1 MSEKMVNNA
10 IFAFI
15 STIAVYYAPGANA
28 GGLYIWEFGQPTQGA
43 SGAGAGALAQD
54 ASTSFLNP
62 AGIMFLDDSEMM
74 ATGFLIGT
82 EIKFSQDSSSSLLPP
97 SVTDSEGNRP
107 ADNGG
112 DAGSVIPAGAFFYAR
127 PVNDKWGWG
136 LSVASISGAAM
147 EFENR
152 SDFAGRYWAE
162 EVELLTIYLSPSLS
176 YKVNDDFSIGFSL
189 PVMFGSLNMDVAIPG
204 PLASV
209 PDGLAKIKDG
219 NDIGATFSV
228 SALWQATPRLRL
240 GAMYL
245 GELEISFDSDVE
257 ITLPPGELPGDI
269 AASVDFTFPQ
279 TVRTWA
285 AYELNERV
293 TLLGTLAWEDW
304 SAFDSLLIS
313 TSAGS
318 GVLPRN
324 WDDTWHIGVGLQIS
338 NGGPL
343 TWYTGLAY
351 DSDPTN
357 PQERTIDMPIDEQW
371 RLSGGFS
378 KDREN
383 GNSWG
388 VVVTY
393 ADYGDAAIDN
403 GGNRPVTSL
412 PWTVKGKFST
422 NRIIF
427 AGFNYGW

>member
-1 MSEKMVNNA
+1 MSRKMVGNA
-10 IFAFI
+10 ILVSILTIGVNFAP
-15 STIAVYYAPGANA
+15 AANA
-28 GGLYIWEFGQPTQGA
+28 GGLYIWEFGHPAQGA

-74 ATGFLIGT
+74 ATGMLIGT

-112 DAGSVIPAGAFFYAR
+112 DAGSTFPAGAFFYAR

-136 LSVASISGAAM
+136 LSIASISGAAM
-147 EFENR
+147 EFKNR

-162 EVELLTIYLSPSLS
+162 EVELLTIYVAPSLS

-189 PVMFGSLNMDVAIPG
+189 PIMFGSLNMDVAIPG

-209 PDGLAKIKDG
+209 PDGLAEIKDG
-219 NDIGATFSV
+219 DDIDTTFSV

-245 GELEISFDSDVE
+245 GELEISFDSD
-257 ITLPPGELPGDI
+257 IALTLPPGELPDDI
-269 AASVDFTFPQ
+269 AANVDFTFPQ
-279 TVRTWA
+279 TVRTWM

-313 TSAGS
+313 TPVGS
-318 GVLPRN
+318 GELPRN
-324 WDDTWHIGVGLQIS
+324 WEDTWHIGVGLKIS

-343 TWYTGLAY
+343 TWYTGIAY

-357 PQERTIDMPIDEQW
+357 AQKRTIDMPIDEQW

-378 KDREN
+378 KEREN

-403 GGNRPVTSL
+403 GGNRPLTAL
-412 PWTVKGKFST
+412 PWTVKGDFST